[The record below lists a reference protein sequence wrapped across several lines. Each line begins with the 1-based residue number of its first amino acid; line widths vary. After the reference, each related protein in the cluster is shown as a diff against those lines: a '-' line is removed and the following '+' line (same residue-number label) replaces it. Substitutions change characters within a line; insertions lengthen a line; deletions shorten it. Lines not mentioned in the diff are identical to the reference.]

1 MEASVRVIADL
12 IRNPVRQGC
21 MEAPVRVIADLIRNP
36 VHQGCMEAPGLKSVA
51 GS

>member
-1 MEASVRVIADL
+1 
-12 IRNPVRQGC
+12 